1 MHTDPEGINMRKS
14 LVSTLI
20 YALGNAIGLALAAL
34 LLPGFKIG
42 VTAFVVAVLIFSGLQ
57 LILKPLIIKLS
68 KKAIKRLLPFEIEE
82 LRIWLLEFTA
92 NKPELYV
99 SLAILKS

>member
-1 MHTDPEGINMRKS
+1 MARA
-14 LVSTLI
+14 I
-20 YALGNAIGLALAAL
+20 YDYT
-34 LLPGFKIG
+34 K
-42 VTAFVVAVLIFSGLQ
+42 T
-57 LILKPLIIKLS
+57 ILKKVSFDTDLFTKEL

-99 SLAILKS
+99 SLAILKN